1 MCHHNILLQYFKTNL
16 NAEMKCGSAAKQNME
31 IVVKNHAVT
40 NTVNTLRK
48 WIQEVNT
55 DIVIG

>member
-1 MCHHNILLQYFKTNL
+1 
-16 NAEMKCGSAAKQNME
+16 MKCGSAAKQNME

-40 NTVNTLRK
+40 STVNTLRK
-48 WIQEVNT
+48 WMQEVNT